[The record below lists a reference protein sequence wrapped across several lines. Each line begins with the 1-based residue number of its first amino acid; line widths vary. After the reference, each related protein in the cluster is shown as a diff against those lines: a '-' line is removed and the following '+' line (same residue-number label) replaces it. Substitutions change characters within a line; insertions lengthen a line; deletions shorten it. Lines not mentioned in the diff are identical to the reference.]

1 MDDAQE
7 RHVLHLERK
16 VRKLRAK
23 AELARLREA
32 KAAEHRTYID
42 SL

>member
-1 MDDAQE
+1 M
-7 RHVLHLERK
+7 RLERK
-16 VRKLRAK
+16 VRELHAK

-32 KAAEHRTYID
+32 KAAEHRAYID